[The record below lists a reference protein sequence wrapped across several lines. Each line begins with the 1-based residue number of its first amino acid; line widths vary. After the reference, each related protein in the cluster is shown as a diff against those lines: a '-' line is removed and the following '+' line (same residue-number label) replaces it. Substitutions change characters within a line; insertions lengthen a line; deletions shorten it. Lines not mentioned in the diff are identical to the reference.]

1 MKKALLFILFIQV
14 SIAWAIKPPRFLY
27 HWTTLEKAQIW
38 NEQIQSNGGKF
49 TIAEVPLELKTT
61 NAPIVDLTLHQYL
74 NTDLHNTPKIF
85 AWHHPIGGMG
95 FGSERYFGNGTP
107 LLLTLEISPD
117 ARIFAIDNVGDG
129 IARTWGELKN
139 ADLIFHGNESLSE
152 WIIINPNVVKNYS
165 ALPTNFSKSTLQH
178 YYKLLNNPSVKDVES
193 LQLISLYSE
202 RSFLYESHGDARKA
216 LKQFMGLA
224 KDDLPSLFRNSFP
237 VSLRESRNT
246 IYCPLYLEKFVTHQ
260 KLTNTMPAYLRK

>member
-1 MKKALLFILFIQV
+1 M
-14 SIAWAIKPPRFLY
+14 LY
-27 HWTTLEKAQIW
+27 
-38 NEQIQSNGGKF
+38 
-49 TIAEVPLELKTT
+49 EVIT
-61 NAPIVDLTLHQYL
+61 IVDLTLHQYL

-224 KDDLPSLFRNSFP
+224 KDDLPSLFSRITSYNVCYTKLLRLFLFP
-237 VSLRESRNT
+237 RRREGGRSW
-246 IYCPLYLEKFVTHQ
+246 Q
-260 KLTNTMPAYLRK
+260 KGEGRSIIV